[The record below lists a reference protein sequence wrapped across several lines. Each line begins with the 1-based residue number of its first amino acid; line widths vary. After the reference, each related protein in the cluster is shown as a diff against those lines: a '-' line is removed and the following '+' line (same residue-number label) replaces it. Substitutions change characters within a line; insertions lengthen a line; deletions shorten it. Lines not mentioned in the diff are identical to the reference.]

1 MFVDLNLYRI
11 KKRSTAAKYD
21 FFCTNSSYH
30 VINTGNY
37 ENVEILMRESK
48 INKHQSQK
56 HYSSIKSSFCKCIYV
71 VGYVLV
77 YL

>member
-11 KKRSTAAKYD
+11 KKRSTAAIYD

-48 INKHQSQK
+48 INKHHSQK
-56 HYSSIKSSFCKCIYV
+56 HSSIKSSFLNVFAI
-71 VGYVLV
+71 
-77 YL
+77 